1 MTAASVTGPCAGGS
15 GGTGGTGGSVAVG
28 AVLVSGVGVVIDGR
42 PLLADVDLTV
52 RTGEVLALVG
62 PNGAGK
68 STLLRAVAGD
78 LAHTGTITIDG
89 VPTGSEP
96 LVATAR
102 RRAVLEQDT
111 AVAFGFRVG
120 EVVRMGRAPWR
131 GTPLADDDDTVVAR
145 VLDQVELADRID
157 QTFPS
162 LSGGERA
169 RASFARVLAQSTPVL
184 LLDEP
189 TAALDLRHQEAV
201 LAVARAHARAGGAV
215 VVVLHD
221 LSLAGAYADRVAML
235 AGGRIVAVGTPTDVL
250 TADRIGAVYRHP
262 VTVVPDPNTGTPVV
276 VPSRTLQEVS
286 S

>member
-1 MTAASVTGPCAGGS
+1 MTETS
-15 GGTGGTGGSVAVG
+15 AVG
-28 AVLVSGVGVVIDGR
+28 AVVVSGIGVVIDGR

-52 RTGEVLALVG
+52 RAGEVLALVG

-68 STLLRAVAGD
+68 STLLRAIAGD
-78 LAHTGTITIDG
+78 LAHSGTIAIDG
-89 VPTGSEP
+89 VRTGGEAP
-96 LVATAR
+96 LATAR

-131 GTPLADDDDTVVAR
+131 GTPRAVDDDTVVAR

-157 QTFPS
+157 QAFPS

-235 AGGRIVAVGTPTDVL
+235 AGGRIVADGTPTDVL
-250 TADRIGAVYRHP
+250 TADRIGTVYRHP

-276 VPSRTLQEVS
+276 VPSRTLQEAS

>member
-1 MTAASVTGPCAGGS
+1 MIETST
-15 GGTGGTGGSVAVG
+15 VG
-28 AVLVSGVGVVIDGR
+28 AVVASGLGVVVGGR

-78 LAHTGTITIDG
+78 LAHSGTITIEG
-89 VPTGSEP
+89 VPAGGEAP
-96 LVATAR
+96 IATAR

-131 GTPLADDDDTVVAR
+131 GTRRAVDDDTVVAR

-157 QTFPS
+157 QAFPS

-189 TAALDLRHQEAV
+189 TAALDLRHQEGV
-201 LAVARAHARAGGAV
+201 LAVARAHAQAGGAV

-235 AGGRIVAVGTPTDVL
+235 AGGRIVADGTPTDVL
-250 TADRIGAVYRHP
+250 TAERIGAVYRHP

-276 VPSRTLQEVS
+276 VPSRTVQEAS

>member
-1 MTAASVTGPCAGGS
+1 MIESS
-15 GGTGGTGGSVAVG
+15 AVG
-28 AVLVSGVGVVIDGR
+28 AVVVSGIGVVIDGR

-52 RTGEVLALVG
+52 RAGEVLALVG

-68 STLLRAVAGD
+68 STLLRAIAGD
-78 LAHTGTITIDG
+78 LAHSGTVAIDG
-89 VPTGSEP
+89 VRTGGEAP
-96 LVATAR
+96 LATAR

-131 GTPLADDDDTVVAR
+131 GTPRAVDDDTVVAR

-157 QTFPS
+157 QAFPS

-235 AGGRIVAVGTPTDVL
+235 AGGRIVADGTPTDVL
-250 TADRIGAVYRHP
+250 TADRIGTVYRHP

-276 VPSRTLQEVS
+276 VPSRTLQEAS

>member
-1 MTAASVTGPCAGGS
+1 MTETS
-15 GGTGGTGGSVAVG
+15 AVG
-28 AVLVSGVGVVIDGR
+28 AVVASGIGVVIDGR
-42 PLLADVDLTV
+42 PLLTDVDLTV
-52 RTGEVLALVG
+52 RAGEVLALVG

-68 STLLRAVAGD
+68 STLLRAIAGD
-78 LAHTGTITIDG
+78 LSHSGTVAIDG
-89 VPTGSEP
+89 ARTGGEAP
-96 LVATAR
+96 LATAR

-131 GTPLADDDDTVVAR
+131 GTPRAVDDDTVVAR

-157 QTFPS
+157 QVFPS

-235 AGGRIVAVGTPTDVL
+235 AGGRIVADGTPIDVL
-250 TADRIGAVYRHP
+250 TADRIGTVYRHP

-276 VPSRTLQEVS
+276 VPSRTLQEAS

>member
-1 MTAASVTGPCAGGS
+1 MIGASTA
-15 GGTGGTGGSVAVG
+15 G
-28 AVLVSGVGVVIDGR
+28 AVVVSGIGVVIDGR

-52 RTGEVLALVG
+52 RAGEVLALVG

-68 STLLRAVAGD
+68 STLLRAIAGD
-78 LAHTGTITIDG
+78 LAHSGTIAIDG
-89 VPTGSEP
+89 VRTGGEAP
-96 LVATAR
+96 LATAR

-131 GTPLADDDDTVVAR
+131 GTRRAVDDDTVVAR

-157 QTFPS
+157 QAFPS

-169 RASFARVLAQSTPVL
+169 RASFARVLAQATPVL

-235 AGGRIVAVGTPTDVL
+235 AGGRIVADGTPTDVL

-276 VPSRTLQEVS
+276 VPSRTVQEAS

>member
-1 MTAASVTGPCAGGS
+1 MNETS
-15 GGTGGTGGSVAVG
+15 AVG
-28 AVLVSGVGVVIDGR
+28 AVVVSGIGVVIDGR

-52 RTGEVLALVG
+52 RAGEVLALVG

-68 STLLRAVAGD
+68 STLLRAIAGD
-78 LAHTGTITIDG
+78 LAHSGTVAIDG
-89 VPTGSEP
+89 VRTGGEAP
-96 LVATAR
+96 LATAR

-131 GTPLADDDDTVVAR
+131 GTPRAVDDDTVVAR

-157 QTFPS
+157 QAFPS

-221 LSLAGAYADRVAML
+221 LSLAGAYAERVAML
-235 AGGRIVAVGTPTDVL
+235 AGGRIVADGTPTDVL
-250 TADRIGAVYRHP
+250 TADRIGTVYRHP

-276 VPSRTLQEVS
+276 VPSRTLQEAS

>member
-1 MTAASVTGPCAGGS
+1 MTRSV
-15 GGTGGTGGSVAVG
+15 VA
-28 AVLVSGVGVVIDGR
+28 SGVGVVIGGR

-52 RTGEVLALVG
+52 RAGEVLALVG

-68 STLLRAVAGD
+68 STLLRAIAGD
-78 LAHTGTITIDG
+78 VAHTGTVAIEG
-89 VPTGSEP
+89 VPAGTEP

-201 LAVARAHARAGGAV
+201 LAVARAHAQAGGAV

-276 VPSRTLQEVS
+276 VPSRTPQEVS

>member
-1 MTAASVTGPCAGGS
+1 MTETS
-15 GGTGGTGGSVAVG
+15 AVG
-28 AVLVSGVGVVIDGR
+28 AVVVSGIGVVTDGR

-52 RTGEVLALVG
+52 RAGEVLALVG

-68 STLLRAVAGD
+68 STLLRAIAGD
-78 LAHTGTITIDG
+78 LAHSGTVAIDG
-89 VPTGSEP
+89 VRTGGVRTGGEAP
-96 LVATAR
+96 LATAR

-131 GTPLADDDDTVVAR
+131 GTPRAVDDDTVVAR

-157 QTFPS
+157 QAFPS

-235 AGGRIVAVGTPTDVL
+235 AGGRIVADGSPTDVL
-250 TADRIGAVYRHP
+250 TADRIGTVYRHP

-276 VPSRTLQEVS
+276 VPSRTLQEAS

>member
-1 MTAASVTGPCAGGS
+1 MIGASTA
-15 GGTGGTGGSVAVG
+15 G
-28 AVLVSGVGVVIDGR
+28 AVVVSGIGVVIDGR

-52 RTGEVLALVG
+52 RAGEVLALVG

-68 STLLRAVAGD
+68 STLLRAIAGD
-78 LAHTGTITIDG
+78 LAHSGTIAIDG
-89 VPTGSEP
+89 VRTGGEAP
-96 LVATAR
+96 LATAR

-131 GTPLADDDDTVVAR
+131 GTRRAVDDDTVVAR

-157 QTFPS
+157 QAFPS

-235 AGGRIVAVGTPTDVL
+235 AGGRIVADGTPTDVL

-276 VPSRTLQEVS
+276 VPSRTVQEAS

>member
-1 MTAASVTGPCAGGS
+1 MTGPR
-15 GGTGGTGGSVAVG
+15 TGGAVAIG
-28 AVLVSGVGVVIDGR
+28 AVVVSGLGVVVDGR
-42 PLLADVDLTV
+42 RLLADVDLTV

-68 STLLRAVAGD
+68 STLLRAIAGD
-78 LAHTGTITIDG
+78 LAHSGTITIDG
-89 VPTGSEP
+89 VHTGGEAP
-96 LVATAR
+96 IATAR

-131 GTPLADDDDTVVAR
+131 GTPRAVDDDTVVAR

-157 QTFPS
+157 QAFPS

-201 LAVARAHARAGGAV
+201 LAVARAHAQAGGAV

-235 AGGRIVAVGTPTDVL
+235 AGGRIVADGTPTDVL
-250 TADRIGAVYRHP
+250 TAARIGAVYRHP

-276 VPSRTLQEVS
+276 VPSRTLQEAS

>member
-1 MTAASVTGPCAGGS
+1 MIETS
-15 GGTGGTGGSVAVG
+15 AVG
-28 AVLVSGVGVVIDGR
+28 AVVVSGIGVVIDGR

-52 RTGEVLALVG
+52 RAGEVLALVG

-68 STLLRAVAGD
+68 STLLRAIAGD
-78 LAHTGTITIDG
+78 LAHSGTVAIDG
-89 VPTGSEP
+89 VRTGGEAP
-96 LVATAR
+96 LATAR

-131 GTPLADDDDTVVAR
+131 GTPRAVDDDTVVAR

-157 QTFPS
+157 QAFPS

-235 AGGRIVAVGTPTDVL
+235 AGGRIVADGTPTDVL

-276 VPSRTLQEVS
+276 VPSRTLQEAS

>member
-1 MTAASVTGPCAGGS
+1 MIGASTA
-15 GGTGGTGGSVAVG
+15 G
-28 AVLVSGVGVVIDGR
+28 AVVVSGIGVVIDGR

-52 RTGEVLALVG
+52 RAGEVLALVG

-68 STLLRAVAGD
+68 STLLRAIAGD
-78 LAHTGTITIDG
+78 LAHSGTIAMDG
-89 VPTGSEP
+89 VRTGGEAP
-96 LVATAR
+96 LATAR

-131 GTPLADDDDTVVAR
+131 GTRRAVDDDTVVAR

-157 QTFPS
+157 QAFPS

-235 AGGRIVAVGTPTDVL
+235 AGGRIVADGTPTDVL

-276 VPSRTLQEVS
+276 VPSRTVQEAS

>member
-1 MTAASVTGPCAGGS
+1 MIGASTA
-15 GGTGGTGGSVAVG
+15 G
-28 AVLVSGVGVVIDGR
+28 AVVVSGIGVVIDGR
-42 PLLADVDLTV
+42 PLLTDVELTV
-52 RTGEVLALVG
+52 RAGEVLALVG

-68 STLLRAVAGD
+68 STLLRAIAGD
-78 LAHTGTITIDG
+78 LAHSGTIAIDG
-89 VPTGSEP
+89 VRTGGEAP
-96 LVATAR
+96 LATAR

-131 GTPLADDDDTVVAR
+131 GTRRAVDDDAVVAR

-157 QTFPS
+157 QAFPS

-235 AGGRIVAVGTPTDVL
+235 AGGRIVADGTPTDVL

-276 VPSRTLQEVS
+276 VPSRTVQEAS

>member
-1 MTAASVTGPCAGGS
+1 MIETS
-15 GGTGGTGGSVAVG
+15 AVG
-28 AVLVSGVGVVIDGR
+28 AVVVSGIGVVIDGR

-52 RTGEVLALVG
+52 RAGEVLALVG

-68 STLLRAVAGD
+68 STLLRAIAGD
-78 LAHTGTITIDG
+78 LAHSGTVAIDG
-89 VPTGSEP
+89 VRTGGEAP
-96 LVATAR
+96 LATAR

-131 GTPLADDDDTVVAR
+131 GTPRAVDDDTVVAR

-157 QTFPS
+157 QAFPS

-235 AGGRIVAVGTPTDVL
+235 AGGRIVADGTPTDVL
-250 TADRIGAVYRHP
+250 TADRIGTVYRHP

-276 VPSRTLQEVS
+276 VPSRTLQEAS

>member
-1 MTAASVTGPCAGGS
+1 MNETS
-15 GGTGGTGGSVAVG
+15 AVG
-28 AVLVSGVGVVIDGR
+28 AVVVSGIGVVVDGR

-52 RTGEVLALVG
+52 RAGEVLALVG

-68 STLLRAVAGD
+68 STLLRAIAGD
-78 LAHTGTITIDG
+78 LAHSGTVAIDG
-89 VPTGSEP
+89 VRTGGEAP
-96 LVATAR
+96 LATAR

-131 GTPLADDDDTVVAR
+131 GTPRAVDDDTVVAR

-157 QTFPS
+157 QAFPS

-235 AGGRIVAVGTPTDVL
+235 AGGRIVADGTPTDVL
-250 TADRIGAVYRHP
+250 TADRIGTVYRHP

-276 VPSRTLQEVS
+276 VPSRTLQEAS

>member
-1 MTAASVTGPCAGGS
+1 MIGASTA
-15 GGTGGTGGSVAVG
+15 G
-28 AVLVSGVGVVIDGR
+28 AVVVSGIGVVIDGR

-52 RTGEVLALVG
+52 CAGEVLALVG

-68 STLLRAVAGD
+68 STLLRAIAGD
-78 LAHTGTITIDG
+78 LAHSGTIAIDG
-89 VPTGSEP
+89 VRTGGEAP
-96 LVATAR
+96 LATAR

-131 GTPLADDDDTVVAR
+131 GTRRAVDDDTVVAR

-157 QTFPS
+157 QAFPS

-235 AGGRIVAVGTPTDVL
+235 AGGRIVADGTPTDVL

-276 VPSRTLQEVS
+276 VPSRTVQEAS

>member
-1 MTAASVTGPCAGGS
+1 MNAAAVIVDRLG
-15 GGTGGTGGSVAVG
+15 VAIG
-28 AVLVSGVGVVIDGR
+28 GR
-42 PLLADVDLTV
+42 PLLDGVDLTV
-52 RTGEVLALVG
+52 AFGEVLALVG

-78 LAHTGTITIDG
+78 LPHTGSVSIDG
-89 VPTGSEP
+89 ALSGSERP
-96 LVATAR
+96 ILTAR
-102 RRAVLEQDT
+102 RRAVLEQDN

-131 GTPLADDDDTVVAR
+131 GTNRADADDTVVAR
-145 VLDQVELADRID
+145 VLDQMELAARID
-157 QTFPS
+157 QTLPS

-169 RASFARVLAQSTPVL
+169 RASFARVLAQETPVL

-201 LAVARAHARAGGAV
+201 LDTARAHARAGGAV

-235 AGGRIVAVGTPTDVL
+235 ADGRIVAVGTPTEVL
-250 TADRIGAVYRHP
+250 TADRISDVYRQP
-262 VTVVPDPNTGTPVV
+262 VAVIPDPNTGTPVV
-276 VPSRTLQEVS
+276 VPTRRPQEVHS
-286 S
+286 

>member
-1 MTAASVTGPCAGGS
+1 MIETS
-15 GGTGGTGGSVAVG
+15 AVG
-28 AVLVSGVGVVIDGR
+28 AVVVSGIGVVVDGR

-52 RTGEVLALVG
+52 RAGEVLALVG

-68 STLLRAVAGD
+68 STLLRAIAGD
-78 LAHTGTITIDG
+78 LAHSGTVAIDG
-89 VPTGSEP
+89 VRTGGEAP
-96 LVATAR
+96 LATAR

-131 GTPLADDDDTVVAR
+131 GTPRAVDDDTVVAR

-157 QTFPS
+157 QAFPS

-235 AGGRIVAVGTPTDVL
+235 AGGRIVADGTPTDVL
-250 TADRIGAVYRHP
+250 TADRIGTVYRHP

-276 VPSRTLQEVS
+276 VPSRTLQEAS

>member
-1 MTAASVTGPCAGGS
+1 MIETSTVGAVVASGLG
-15 GGTGGTGGSVAVG
+15 VAVG
-28 AVLVSGVGVVIDGR
+28 GR

-78 LAHTGTITIDG
+78 LAHSGTITIEG
-89 VPTGSEP
+89 VPTGGEAP
-96 LVATAR
+96 IATAR

-111 AVAFGFRVG
+111 AVTFGFRVG

-131 GTPLADDDDTVVAR
+131 GTRRAVDDDTVVAR

-157 QTFPS
+157 QAFPS

-201 LAVARAHARAGGAV
+201 LAVARAHAQAGGAV

-235 AGGRIVAVGTPTDVL
+235 AGGRIVADGTPTDVL
-250 TADRIGAVYRHP
+250 TAERIGAVYRHP
-262 VTVVPDPNTGTPVV
+262 VTVVPDPITGTPVV
-276 VPSRTLQEVS
+276 VPSRTVQEAS

>member
-1 MTAASVTGPCAGGS
+1 MNVTS
-15 GGTGGTGGSVAVG
+15 AVG
-28 AVLVSGVGVVIDGR
+28 AVVVSGIGVVIDGR

-52 RTGEVLALVG
+52 RAGEVLALVG

-68 STLLRAVAGD
+68 STLLRAIAGD
-78 LAHTGTITIDG
+78 LAHSGTVAIDG
-89 VPTGSEP
+89 VRTGGEAP
-96 LVATAR
+96 LATAR

-131 GTPLADDDDTVVAR
+131 GTPRAVDDDTVVAR

-157 QTFPS
+157 QAFPS

-221 LSLAGAYADRVAML
+221 LTLAGAYADRVAML
-235 AGGRIVAVGTPTDVL
+235 ASGRIVADGTPTDVL
-250 TADRIGAVYRHP
+250 TADRIGTVYRHP

-276 VPSRTLQEVS
+276 VPSRTLQEAS